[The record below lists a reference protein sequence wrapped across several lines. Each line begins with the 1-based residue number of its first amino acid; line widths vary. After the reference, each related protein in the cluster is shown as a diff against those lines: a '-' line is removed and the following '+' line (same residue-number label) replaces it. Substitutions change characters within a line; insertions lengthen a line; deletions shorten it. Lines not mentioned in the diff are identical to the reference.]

1 MRRQQKEKSEA
12 VGLARKRK
20 QEKSFEELLRQEEE
34 NRAGKMDE
42 ADGGH
47 REIADHRGLLCSFF
61 VMPSITALSGP

>member
-34 NRAGKMDE
+34 NHAGKMDE
-42 ADGGH
+42 QMED
-47 REIADHRGLLCSFF
+47 IARSPITEDCSAPF
-61 VMPSITALSGP
+61 S